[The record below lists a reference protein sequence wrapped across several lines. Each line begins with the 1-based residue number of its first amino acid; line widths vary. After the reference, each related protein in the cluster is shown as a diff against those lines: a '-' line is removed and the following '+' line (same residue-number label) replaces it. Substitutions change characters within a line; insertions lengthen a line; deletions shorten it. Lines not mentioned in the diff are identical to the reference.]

1 MVDLTTELA
10 GISALLHGE
19 YGCVIL
25 VILFLGTLFF
35 IGYLMII
42 VLALVRFFPFICSL
56 LRKVLLRYRN
66 KKVN

>member
-19 YGCVIL
+19 YGGVIFA
-25 VILFLGTLFF
+25 ILFTGILLV

-42 VLALVRFFPFICSL
+42 VLALVRFFSFIFSL
-56 LRKVLLRYRN
+56 LRKVLLRYSN
-66 KKVN
+66 KNVN